1 MTSTKQRYR
10 REIEEA
16 IAKAK
21 AWREVVTV
29 TADDGTEAYAYQKPE
44 GRIAWGANAPET
56 ASTSFAASAGRTA
69 PMKRKDD
76 HWRPERAA
84 FRELE
89 HERQKRPKLR
99 CAPII
104 VNYLGIF

>member
-29 TADDGTEAYAYQKPE
+29 TADVALGRFDNAQVLPHRENSMSFSAHPLPRSTLKAESRPFACGATRLFFE
-44 GRIAWGANAPET
+44 GKREYSLAV
-56 ASTSFAASAGRTA
+56 RTGE
-69 PMKRKDD
+69 PYMNTR
-76 HWRPERAA
+76 RSRS
-84 FRELE
+84 
-89 HERQKRPKLR
+89 
-99 CAPII
+99 CALP
-104 VNYLGIF
+104 GP

>member
-29 TADDGTEAYAYQKPE
+29 TADVAL
-44 GRIAWGANAPET
+44 GRFDNAQVLPHRENSMSFSAHPLPRST
-56 ASTSFAASAGRTA
+56 LKAVKRHLGDQPDFLMMGVKRESASWI
-69 PMKRKDD
+69 K
-76 HWRPERAA
+76 
-84 FRELE
+84 
-89 HERQKRPKLR
+89 
-99 CAPII
+99 
-104 VNYLGIF
+104 